1 MKVILTFFLVFLLAS
16 CNKTQNGFSYDRQ
29 NACVVDYGFN
39 GFSVIVDGD
48 KTIVRNNRMNSMT
61 NILSIR
67 TATGNYKA
75 LGRYFP
81 DYVVNNLI
89 NSISNS
95 EKIYLEWIDNE
106 GSSSSG
112 AKKVHRNI
120 IDTTDFKTKYD
131 DCIKQQRSRS

>member
-1 MKVILTFFLVFLLAS
+1 MKNFILISLVFLCACS
-16 CNKTQNGFSYDRQ
+16 AKNFAYDRQ

-39 GFSVIVDGD
+39 GFSVIVDGY

-81 DYVVNNLI
+81 DYVVNDLVNG
-89 NSISNS
+89 ISNS
-95 EKIYLEWIDNE
+95 EKIYLEWIQND
-106 GSSSSG
+106 GSSNTG
-112 AKKVHRNI
+112 GKKVHRNI